1 MAATATGVDVLADV
15 EVRALTE
22 KMTTLADIGRA
33 QDAPGLYLVVSESG
47 ASYLVDYHEQRCEC
61 PSQFYRG
68 GECKHLARVAYA
80 TQDRTIPGWVDQRRV
95 DEQLGAHITEGGQR

>member
-1 MAATATGVDVLADV
+1 MAAVQPTRSLEDV

-22 KMTTLADIGRA
+22 KMTVLDDVGRA
-33 QDAPGLYLVVSESG
+33 RDAPGLFVVVSSSG
-47 ASYLVDYHEQRCEC
+47 ASYLVDYQEERCEC

-80 TQDRTIPGWVDQRRV
+80 TGERDIPEWVRADRV
-95 DEQLGAHITEGGQR
+95 DEHLGDYLQEGRA

>member
-1 MAATATGVDVLADV
+1 MAVVQPTQQLEDV

-22 KMTTLADIGRA
+22 KMTVLDDVGDAR
-33 QDAPGLYLVVSESG
+33 DAPGLYVVVSSSG
-47 ASYLVDYHEQRCEC
+47 ASYLVDHQEARCEC

-80 TQDRTIPGWVDQRRV
+80 LGDRDIPEWVQEDRV
-95 DEQLGAHITEGGQR
+95 DDQLGQHVTGGDH